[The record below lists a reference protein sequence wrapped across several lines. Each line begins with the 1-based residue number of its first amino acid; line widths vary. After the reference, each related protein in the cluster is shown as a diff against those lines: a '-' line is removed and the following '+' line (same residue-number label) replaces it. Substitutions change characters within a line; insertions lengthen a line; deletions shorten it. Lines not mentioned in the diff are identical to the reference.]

1 MWARLLRA
9 PWTISVKILALS
21 QPVSPLRK
29 EMASRMSVPSRK
41 DAAHALSHL
50 GGTTRHVPRNLGA
63 HLLPSSVCR
72 LSCYFTVPIVQETSL
87 YVHTG
92 FRT

>member
-1 MWARLLRA
+1 M
-9 PWTISVKILALS
+9 PWTISVRILAPS

-29 EMASRMSVPSRK
+29 EMASKMSVPSRK

-50 GGTTRHVPRNLGA
+50 CLVAGTTRHVPRNLGA
-63 HLLPSSVCR
+63 HLLPSSVCQ
-72 LSCYFTVPIVQETSL
+72 LSCYFTVPTVQETSL
-87 YVHTG
+87 YIHIG